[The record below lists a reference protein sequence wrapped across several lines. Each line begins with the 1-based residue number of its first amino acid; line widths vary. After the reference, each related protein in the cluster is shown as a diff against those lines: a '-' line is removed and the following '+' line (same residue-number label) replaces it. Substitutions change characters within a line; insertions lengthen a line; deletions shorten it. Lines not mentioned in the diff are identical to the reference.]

1 MSRRSLRPAAAVA
14 VAWLAVACLDISSP
28 VTGISAITTV
38 LLPTPSVVV
47 KDILRDTLGEPARL
61 VVHAFGPNGDQL
73 PDADITVRYF
83 AIDSTH
89 RLHVDSITGAA
100 SGDSLSPFAKVVA
113 RVTPVDGKGT
123 IQTLQVP
130 LPIVPKPDSASKADS
145 LISFP
150 FDPTT
155 LDTLGSGVLS
165 PALDVKVLGGTADTT
180 IQSYIVSY
188 KIVRMPAPKIAGEP
202 TVKIFDK
209 TGNDSTIAVTSAS
222 GIASRQ
228 LRVRLSAIPDVLRG
242 PPATDTVVVRVR
254 VLFHGQPLP
263 VAPSDSF
270 KLVLR
275 PKFP

>member
-1 MSRRSLRPAAAVA
+1 MRRRSLGTVAAVA
-14 VAWLAVACLDISSP
+14 TAWLVVACLDISSP
-28 VTGISAITTV
+28 VTGITAITSV

-47 KDILRDTLGEPARL
+47 NDSLRDTLGKAQRL
-61 VVHAFGPNGDQL
+61 VVHAFGPNGEQL
-73 PDADITVRYF
+73 PDADITVRFF
-83 AIDSTH
+83 AIDSTQG
-89 RLHVDSITGAA
+89 LHVDSATGYAF
-100 SGDSLSPFAKVVA
+100 GDSVSPLARVVA
-113 RVTPVDGKGT
+113 RVTPTNGKGV

-130 LPIVPKPDSASKADS
+130 LPVVPKPDSASKTDA
-145 LISFP
+145 LIDFP

-165 PALDVKVLGGTADTT
+165 PTLDVKVLGGSADTT

-188 KIVRMPAPKIAGEP
+188 KIVRMPTSKTEGEP
-202 TVKIFDK
+202 TVKILDK
-209 TGNDSTIAVTSAS
+209 TGNDSTIAVTSSS

-228 LRVRLSAIPDVLRG
+228 LRVRLTAIPDVLRV
-242 PPATDTVVVRVR
+242 PPATDTVVVQVR
-254 VLFHGQPLP
+254 VLFHGKPLP

>member
-1 MSRRSLRPAAAVA
+1 MSRRSLGPVAAVA

-28 VTGISAITTV
+28 VTGITAITTV

-47 KDILRDTLGEPARL
+47 NDVLRDTLGAPARL

-89 RLHVDSITGAA
+89 KLHVDSITGAA
-100 SGDSLSPFAKVVA
+100 SGDSLSPLAKVVA

-130 LPIVPKPDSASKADS
+130 LPVVPTPDSASKTDA
-145 LISFP
+145 LIDFP
-150 FDPTT
+150 FDPAT

-165 PALDVKVLGGTADTT
+165 PTLDVKVLGGSSDTT
-180 IQSYIVSY
+180 VQSYIVSY
-188 KIVRMPAPKIAGEP
+188 RIVRMPTSKIAGEP
-202 TVKIFDK
+202 TVRILDK
-209 TGNDSTIAVTSAS
+209 TGNDSTIAVTSSS

-228 LRVRLSAIPDVLRG
+228 LRVRLTAIPDVLRG
-242 PPATDTVVVRVR
+242 PPATDTVVVQVR
-254 VLFHGQPLP
+254 VLFRGQPLP

-275 PKFP
+275 PTF